1 MRRRDFIAAAG
12 AAAAANLIGSPSSA
26 GTLDRASAEFVGV
39 LVNIARCTGCR
50 KCEEA
55 CAEANDLPPP
65 DIRDKS
71 VFDHPRTTGPARFTV
86 VNRYETCAGTLY
98 VKRQCMHCNQPGCAA
113 ACLVQAMKKTP
124 SGPVIWRE
132 DRCMGCRYCMISCP
146 FDMPKFEYDRAVP
159 RIRKCTLCH
168 QRLAREQLPA
178 CVTACPEEALRFGPR
193 RDLLE
198 IARARIYGDPARYVH
213 GVYGEHEVGGTG
225 WLYLSPVPF
234 EQVGLPGGLGT
245 RPYPELTQGFLYSV
259 PIILCLWP
267 AFLLG
272 ASRSRGSEGREPPA
286 EADRDPGAC
295 E

>member
-12 AAAAANLIGSPSSA
+12 AAATSLVASPSWA
-26 GTLDRASAEFVGV
+26 TAPDPESAEFVAV
-39 LVNIARCTGCR
+39 LVNISRCTGCR

-55 CAEANDLPPP
+55 CAEANGLPPP

-71 VFDHPRTTGPARFTV
+71 VFDRPRTTDPARFTV
-86 VNRYETCAGTLY
+86 VNRYETSVGTFY

-178 CVTACPEEALRFGPR
+178 CVTACPVEALRFGPR

-198 IARARIYGDPARYVH
+198 IARTRIYGDPGRYVH
-213 GVYGEHEVGGTG
+213 AVYGEHQVGGTG

-234 EQVGLPGGLGT
+234 DQVGLPGGLGA

-259 PIILCLWP
+259 PVILCIWP

-272 ASRSRGSEGREPPA
+272 ASRIRSSKDQEPPA
-286 EADRDPGAC
+286 EAEREPGAR